1 MRAPG
6 GSTFYQAPGCVRC
19 FLDGGSVCLVNI
31 NGSTVTA
38 RIQAGDGPVS
48 SFDYHAKCALLASCA
63 STETTNSKPPNA
75 PTPLSKRE
83 TQIFDLL
90 IEGKPNKEIAK
101 KLHISSRTVEYHRS
115 NIMKKLHARN
125 VVNLILGT
133 QGR

>member
-63 STETTNSKPPNA
+63 STETDQQQAAERTDTIVKTRNA
-75 PTPLSKRE
+75 DLRSLNRRKAKLKRSPK
-83 TQIFDLL
+83 T
-90 IEGKPNKEIAK
+90 A
-101 KLHISSRTVEYHRS
+101 H
-115 NIMKKLHARN
+115 
-125 VVNLILGT
+125 
-133 QGR
+133 